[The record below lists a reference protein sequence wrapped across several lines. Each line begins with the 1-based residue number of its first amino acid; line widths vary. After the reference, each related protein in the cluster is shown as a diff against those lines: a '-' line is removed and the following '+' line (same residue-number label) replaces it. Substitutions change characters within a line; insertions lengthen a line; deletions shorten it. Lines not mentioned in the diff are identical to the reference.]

1 MLPSSRGTRKES
13 HMRGK
18 ALLILLL
25 ALVLG
30 VAAACGGDDDESS
43 DAAEP
48 AAVAA
53 EPADEGDASADDSAD
68 EEPAAEEDS
77 GDDAAALDNIDAEQ
91 CAEALGA
98 QSDLANVFS
107 SGTPDSGDFEKAA
120 DALDEIAENAPDEI
134 KDDFEVLAGFMREYV
149 EVVGDIDVTSE
160 TPDPE
165 DIQKLQEFAES
176 IDQARL
182 TEAGENIQAWAAEN
196 CPQG

>member
-1 MLPSSRGTRKES
+1 
-13 HMRGK
+13 MRGK
-18 ALLILLL
+18 ALLVLLL

-48 AAVAA
+48 AAVAE
-53 EPADEGDASADDSAD
+53 EPADEGDASADDSAAED

-77 GDDAAALDNIDAEQ
+77 GDDAAALDNIDAEK

-98 QSDLANVFS
+98 QSDLANVFAT
-107 SGTPDSGDFEKAA
+107 GTPESGDFEKAA

-134 KDDFEVLAGFMREYV
+134 KDDFEVLAGFMREYL
-149 EVVGDIDVTSE
+149 EAVGDIDLTSE